1 MTHRFRN
8 AGLTHGMV
16 SDVYHI
22 QDLFAGGSDRGKSK
36 ASVKTQRKA
45 KGSKTSSSKASDTNS
60 ENLIAVGGK
69 DASLFLFRALGKV
82 LYCKRK

>member
-1 MTHRFRN
+1 
-8 AGLTHGMV
+8 MV
-16 SDVYHI
+16 PDVYHI
-22 QDLFAGGSDRGKSK
+22 QDLFAGGSEKGKSK
-36 ASVKTQRKA
+36 SSVKAQRKI
-45 KGSKTSSSKASDTNS
+45 KGSKASSSKAGDADT